1 MAVKIVLCLLSA
13 AITALAISVKKLY
26 EAVEP
31 LIYDHKIRRR
41 RELWGDDTKTV
52 ESLQNSLSSMC
63 GRAGTAERLAEHYRL
78 RNVELSQKVIELEE
92 YITKAGLKNC
102 DIEEG
107 NENGS
112 GSGHKQSG

>member
-13 AITALAISVKKLY
+13 AITALAISVKKLSK
-26 EAVEP
+26 AVEP
-31 LIYDHKIRRR
+31 LIDDYKTRRR
-41 RELWGDDTKTV
+41 RELWGNDKQQTV

-63 GRAGTAERLAEHYRL
+63 GRAGAAERLAEHYRL

-107 NENGS
+107 NENG
-112 GSGHKQSG
+112 KAL

>member
-13 AITALAISVKKLY
+13 AITALAISVKKLS
-26 EAVEP
+26 ESVEP
-31 LIYDHKIRRR
+31 LIDDYKTRKR
-41 RELWGDDTKTV
+41 RELWGNDTKTV

-63 GRAGTAERLAEHYRL
+63 GRAGAAERLAEHYRL

-107 NENGS
+107 DEYG
-112 GSGHKQSG
+112 KAL